1 MSSKSPKDDT
11 LQKSKSIVGCPKKII
26 CVETIGEC
34 LCLCAP
40 PSCILFVNGADDNTT
55 TCALSR
61 RYCQVN
67 ETAVK
72 TVYGGLSHLKNI

>member
-1 MSSKSPKDDT
+1 MSSKSPKDDK
-11 LQKSKSIVGCPKKII
+11 LQKSKSIVGCPKKMI

-34 LCLCAP
+34 SCLYAP
-40 PSCILFVNGADDNTT
+40 PCCLLFVNGADDHAT